1 MRIHRKHARH
11 LRGVLPAPTWWS
23 AAPETGTVTFHE
35 SLRTA
40 RDITAEAGDRS
51 ANERASSQAA

>member
-11 LRGVLPAPTWWS
+11 LWGVLPAPTWWS
-23 AAPETGTVTFHE
+23 AAPATGAVIFHE

-40 RDITAEAGDRS
+40 REITAEAGDRS
-51 ANERASSQAA
+51 ANGHQSSQAA